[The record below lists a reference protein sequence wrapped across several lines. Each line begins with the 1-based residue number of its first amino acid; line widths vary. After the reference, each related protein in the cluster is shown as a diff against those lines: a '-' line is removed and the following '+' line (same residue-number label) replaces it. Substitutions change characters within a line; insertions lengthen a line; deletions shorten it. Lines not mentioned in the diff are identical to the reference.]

1 MQKIFLL
8 AILYLLVL
16 GGCKE
21 PTSPN
26 EYRNELVVCGF
37 LIANENVPDITV
49 RRTARIDEFYTPE
62 AVAITNA
69 LVIVAG
75 NGLVDTLEH
84 SRGIPGTYYSTHSTI
99 GPGRWAIKPATSYT
113 LTVIA
118 PGYPVVT
125 GTTTVPDAIELTNR
139 ADIPR
144 QLTYLD
150 GSLRL
155 EWNANNHYA
164 DFLFSVTSL
173 DSPAVKIDR
182 NNPHADTTRLPG
194 RTKFQFGLYG
204 MDHTIVPWFTFNYY
218 GRNSIAISAIDSNY
232 YDFIRQTIVEGTD
245 IRDIRFSLQGGVGV
259 FGSAAIDSIEI
270 TLVK

>member
-1 MQKIFLL
+1 MQKILWF
-8 AILYLLVL
+8 AITYLIIMV
-16 GGCKE
+16 GCKE

-37 LIANENVPDITV
+37 LITHDYIHTITV

-75 NGLVDTLEH
+75 NDIIDTLVH
-84 SRGIPGTYYSTHSTI
+84 DPRAPGTYKSSTLSL
-99 GPGRWAIKPATSYT
+99 RWVVKPATTYT

-125 GTTTVPDAIELTNR
+125 GVTTVPDAIQLTNR

-182 NNPHADTTRLPG
+182 NNPHADTTRLPEKS
-194 RTKFQFGLYG
+194 TFQFGLYG
-204 MDHTIVPWFTFNYY
+204 MDHTVVPWFAFNYY

-245 IRDIRFSLQGGVGV
+245 IPDIRFNLQGGLGV
-259 FGSAAIDSIEI
+259 FGSAAIDSIWV